1 MHLCFIGRITNPP
14 VLIGRTFFYC
24 GLQIRRD
31 AWRWTFWNRQALS
44 SARRCLPSGVVFR
57 QALSSVRRC
66 LPLGVPPDLQSGVKK
81 CSTLLFCGFAIRLS
95 NSLFHSSHHSL
106 LSESIFFGFNILEAK
121 SFEHF
126 SCLLF
131 VKRVDFE
138 IEHAPASQ
146 FC

>member
-31 AWRWTFWNRQALS
+31 AWRWTFWN
-44 SARRCLPSGVVFR
+44 R

>member
-14 VLIGRTFFYC
+14 VLISRTFFYC

-44 SARRCLPSGVVFR
+44 SARRCLPPGVVFRQALSSVRRCLPSGVVFR

-66 LPLGVPPDLQSGVKK
+66 LPSGVPPDLQSGVKK

-95 NSLFHSSHHSL
+95 NRLFHSSHHSL
-106 LSESIFFGFNILEAK
+106 LSESIFLGFYILEIK
-121 SFEHF
+121 F
-126 SCLLF
+126 
-131 VKRVDFE
+131 
-138 IEHAPASQ
+138 
-146 FC
+146 

>member
-31 AWRWTFWNRQALS
+31 AWRWIFWNH
-44 SARRCLPSGVVFR
+44 

-95 NSLFHSSHHSL
+95 NRLFHSSHHSL

>member
-1 MHLCFIGRITNPP
+1 MHLCFIGGITNPP

-31 AWRWTFWNRQALS
+31 AWRLTFWN
-44 SARRCLPSGVVFR
+44 R

-66 LPLGVPPDLQSGVKK
+66 LPPGVPPDLQSGVKK
-81 CSTLLFCGFAIRLS
+81 CSTILFCGFAIRLS
-95 NSLFHSSHHSL
+95 NSLFHCSHHSL

-131 VKRVDFE
+131 VERVDFE
-138 IEHAPASQ
+138 IEQAPASQ
-146 FC
+146 FY

>member
-44 SARRCLPSGVVFR
+44 SARRCLP
-57 QALSSVRRC
+57 
-66 LPLGVPPDLQSGVKK
+66 LGVPPDLQSGVKK

-106 LSESIFFGFNILEAK
+106 LSESIFLGFNILEAK

>member
-14 VLIGRTFFYC
+14 VLIGRTFFTADC
-24 GLQIRRD
+24 KSAGTPGGGLSGI
-31 AWRWTFWNRQALS
+31 
-44 SARRCLPSGVVFR
+44 ARRCLPPGVVFR

>member
-31 AWRWTFWNRQALS
+31 AWRWTFWNHQVLS
-44 SARRCLPSGVVFR
+44 SA
-57 QALSSVRRC
+57 RRC